1 MPDKRARAQP
11 EGIWGGDASVLR
23 RRRGQRTGPDRH
35 PQRPAPEPRIE
46 AGVEGQRITRR
57 RVEAG
62 TVEPLHRIAI
72 ITHRGQQGRK
82 DAIMARRIE
91 IAARRVGPGTAGI
104 DRSEEHT
111 SELQSL
117 MRISYAVFCLKT

>member
-1 MPDKRARAQP
+1 MPDKRARSQP
-11 EGIWGGDASVLR
+11 ELIWGGDASVLR

-91 IAARRVGPGTAGI
+91 IAARRVG
-104 DRSEEHT
+104 RSEEPT
-111 SELQSL
+111 SEIQSL
-117 MRISYAVFCLKT
+117 MRISYAVFCLKKKTTNV